1 MIVGENSREQD
12 LVVNVCKEKQAS
24 NMRSSTKDE
33 TVKLK
38 VPRTLSL
45 EQSIEYI
52 GDDELLEVTPKSI
65 RLRKLVL
72 NKADREKFEK
82 YRKMLQ

>member
-1 MIVGENSREQD
+1 
-12 LVVNVCKEKQAS
+12 
-24 NMRSSTKDE
+24 MRSSTKDE

-82 YRKMLQ
+82 NRKMLQ

>member
-1 MIVGENSREQD
+1 
-12 LVVNVCKEKQAS
+12 
-24 NMRSSTKDE
+24 MRSSTKDE

-52 GDDELLEVTPKSI
+52 GDDELVEITPKTI

-72 NKADREKFEK
+72 NKQDREKFEK
-82 YRKMLQ
+82 NRKMMQ

>member
-1 MIVGENSREQD
+1 
-12 LVVNVCKEKQAS
+12 
-24 NMRSSTKDE
+24 MRSSTKEE

-52 GDDELLEVTPKSI
+52 GDDELVEITPKSV

-72 NKADREKFEK
+72 NKAEREKYEK
-82 YRKMLQ
+82 NRKMMQ